1 MKVFTVKTAEDM
13 KSDILREIA
22 CTYALFGTSYADED
36 TISRL
41 KTNIS
46 MPDRQFLRESEKRK
60 YKNNVVFPYEI
71 LTSRIKEYIN
81 KCYDKIEK
89 TEQYFLSTAD
99 CGGNTEKVKSLL
111 KKNVEKLKQK
121 TTQNIIYELDRQ
133 LLRNSDIKTVLIN
146 VGAEADK
153 QAKSLDNLICYYAKI
168 FAVYYK
174 LNRLAEKGGVYYRII
189 SNGNDCEEC
198 HTNVGKSIPIN
209 EASAGENFIPFH
221 PNCDCMA
228 EVLDKDGNFIENIG
242 SINDLYN
249 DENDLAQ
256 DLLDPF
262 ADTVEQVVLG
272 DYSEKNTVSG
282 TVGSVIV
289 GFLLALI
296 GLDAIFDV
304 RDFVYDVS
312 HYNHTKKDLL
322 KLSLDTVSILPLIGA
337 VTKYGG
343 KILKIAKYGD
353 DAIDAVKSADK
364 ISDIVDSAEDII
376 KHSDDIA
383 DSAED
388 IIKHS
393 DDIADVGKGISKFSD
408 EVEKFIKEEVL
419 LKYQGEIRGAF
430 KSDAKVTVLEKDT
443 IVYRYHGGNAMKE
456 GHWYT
461 TSKTSSP
468 VRDLALPSENTCE
481 FVDEFIIKKGTK
493 LLEGTVAP
501 NFGQPGGAHQFYVPD
516 VSNIIKK

>member
-99 CGGNTEKVKSLL
+99 YGGNTEKVKSLL

-242 SINDLYN
+242 SVNDLYN
-249 DENDLAQ
+249 DENEV
-256 DLLDPF
+256 F
-262 ADTVEQVVLG
+262 E
-272 DYSEKNTVSG
+272 
-282 TVGSVIV
+282 
-289 GFLLALI
+289 
-296 GLDAIFDV
+296 
-304 RDFVYDVS
+304 
-312 HYNHTKKDLL
+312 
-322 KLSLDTVSILPLIGA
+322 
-337 VTKYGG
+337 
-343 KILKIAKYGD
+343 KILKNVEEIKNISFSKLRHTQRDSGLVGIPDEEISRRARD
-353 DAIDAVKSADK
+353 KSLPGKERKRYEKEEK
-364 ISDIVDSAEDII
+364 IRKQRNKQKRENRYKKSKIGKKENNEVNII
-376 KHSDDIA
+376 T
-383 DSAED
+383 
-388 IIKHS
+388 
-393 DDIADVGKGISKFSD
+393 
-408 EVEKFIKEEVL
+408 VEKPNDFLNNVAKE
-419 LKYQGEIRGAF
+419 
-430 KSDAKVTVLEKDT
+430 T
-443 IVYRYHGGNAMKE
+443 I
-456 GHWYT
+456 
-461 TSKTSSP
+461 
-468 VRDLALPSENTCE
+468 
-481 FVDEFIIKKGTK
+481 IILGIVA
-493 LLEGTVAP
+493 GTVY
-501 NFGQPGGAHQFYVPD
+501 FCYSGD
-516 VSNIIKK
+516 TSIIFKFIG

>member
-99 CGGNTEKVKSLL
+99 YGGNTEKVKSLL

-262 ADTVEQVVLG
+262 TDTVEQVVLG

-376 KHSDDIA
+376 KYSDDIA

-393 DDIADVGKGISKFSD
+393 DDIADIGKGIDFSD
-408 EVEKFIKEEVL
+408 FPKKLHEGRQGKHIVGHNNYIEGKSILDISNEEIVSL
-419 LKYQGEIRGAF
+419 VKKYSGKGEILSDHKERIDF
-430 KSDAKVTVLEKDT
+430 KKK
-443 IVYRYHGGNAMKE
+443 IGK
-456 GHWYT
+456 
-461 TSKTSSP
+461 
-468 VRDLALPSENTCE
+468 
-481 FVDEFIIKKGTK
+481 FVDKETGKAYDT
-493 LLEGTVAP
+493 TVGIVHYSMDG
-501 NFGQPGGAHQFYVPD
+501 FHVVPA
-516 VSNIIKK
+516 KPKEWRK

>member
-1 MKVFTVKTAEDM
+1 MKVFTVKTAENM

-81 KCYDKIEK
+81 DCYDKIEK

-99 CGGNTEKVKSLL
+99 YGGNTEKVKSLL

-228 EVLDKDGNFIENIG
+228 EVLDKDGKFIENIG
-242 SINDLYN
+242 SIKDLYN
-249 DENDLAQ
+249 DENDRVSELFNYKKVKEGLIYNIWNWNEDNIWKIISLGVNVYGWKLSA
-256 DLLDPF
+256 DLLWM
-262 ADTVEQVVLG
+262 AA
-272 DYSEKNTVSG
+272 SEKNSTYRSRNNDYASNLAKKNEGLNKFVRDKIWEYGESKNNNCPYIPLQTYEIPLNNG
-282 TVGSVIV
+282 DLGAALHNVKVKIITEKNKNGIWKTSVILTDIFDFTEFKNPFKQGSILK
-289 GFLLALI
+289 GFLWA
-296 GLDAIFDV
+296 A
-304 RDFVYDVS
+304 
-312 HYNHTKKDLL
+312 N
-322 KLSLDTVSILPLIGA
+322 
-337 VTKYGG
+337 
-343 KILKIAKYGD
+343 
-353 DAIDAVKSADK
+353 
-364 ISDIVDSAEDII
+364 
-376 KHSDDIA
+376 DIA
-383 DSAED
+383 YFDTEWGLLEP
-388 IIKHS
+388 
-393 DDIADVGKGISKFSD
+393 VNVEISYNLDF
-408 EVEKFIKEEVL
+408 E
-419 LKYQGEIRGAF
+419 EIR
-430 KSDAKVTVLEKDT
+430 
-443 IVYRYHGGNAMKE
+443 
-456 GHWYT
+456 
-461 TSKTSSP
+461 
-468 VRDLALPSENTCE
+468 
-481 FVDEFIIKKGTK
+481 
-493 LLEGTVAP
+493 
-501 NFGQPGGAHQFYVPD
+501 
-516 VSNIIKK
+516 

>member
-99 CGGNTEKVKSLL
+99 YGGNTEKVKSLL
-111 KKNVEKLKQK
+111 KKNIEKLQQK
-121 TTQNIIYELDRQ
+121 TTQSILSELDRQ

-242 SINDLYN
+242 SVNDLYN

-364 ISDIVDSAEDII
+364 ISDIVDSAEGII
-376 KHSDDIA
+376 KHSDNIV
-383 DSAED
+383 
-388 IIKHS
+388 
-393 DDIADVGKGISKFSD
+393 DVGKGVAKFSD
-408 EVEKFIKEEVL
+408 EVEKFIKEDVEL
-419 LKYQGEIRGAF
+419 GYQIEIRGAF
-430 KSDAKVTVLEKDT
+430 KSDAKVTILEKDT
-443 IVYRYHGGNAMKE
+443 VVYRYHGGKSVKT

-481 FVDEFIIKKGTK
+481 FVDEFIIPKGTK

-501 NFGQPGGAHQFYVPD
+501 NFGQPGGAHQFYVTD
-516 VSNIIKK
+516 VSKIIKK

>member
-99 CGGNTEKVKSLL
+99 YGGNTEKVKSLL

-146 VGAEADK
+146 VGVEADK
-153 QAKSLDNLICYYAKI
+153 QAKSLDNLIWYYTKI
-168 FAVYYK
+168 FALYYK
-174 LNRLAEKGGVYYRII
+174 LNSLAEKGGVYYRII

-242 SINDLYN
+242 SVNDLYN

-312 HYNHTKKDLL
+312 RYNHTKKDLL

-364 ISDIVDSAEDII
+364 ISDIVDSAEGII
-376 KHSDDIA
+376 KHSDNIV
-383 DSAED
+383 
-388 IIKHS
+388 
-393 DDIADVGKGISKFSD
+393 DVGKGVAKFSD
-408 EVEKFIKEEVL
+408 EVEKFIKEDVEL
-419 LKYQGEIRGAF
+419 GYQIEIRGAF
-430 KSDAKVTVLEKDT
+430 KSDAKVTILEKDT
-443 IVYRYHGGNAMKE
+443 VVYRYHGGKSVKT

-481 FVDEFIIKKGTK
+481 FVDEFIIPKGTK

-501 NFGQPGGAHQFYVPD
+501 NFGQPGGAHQFYVTD
-516 VSNIIKK
+516 VSKIIKK

>member
-1 MKVFTVKTAEDM
+1 MTVKVFTVKTAEDM

-99 CGGNTEKVKSLL
+99 YGGNTEKVKSLL
-111 KKNVEKLKQK
+111 KKNIEKLQQK
-121 TTQNIIYELDRQ
+121 TTQSILSELDRQ

-242 SINDLYN
+242 SVNDLYN

-364 ISDIVDSAEDII
+364 ISDIVDSAEGII
-376 KHSDDIA
+376 KHSDNIV
-383 DSAED
+383 
-388 IIKHS
+388 
-393 DDIADVGKGISKFSD
+393 DVGKGVAKFSD
-408 EVEKFIKEEVL
+408 EVEKFIKEDVEL
-419 LKYQGEIRGAF
+419 GYQIEIRGAF
-430 KSDAKVTVLEKDT
+430 KSDAKVTILEKDT
-443 IVYRYHGGNAMKE
+443 VVYRYHGGKSVKT

-481 FVDEFIIKKGTK
+481 FVDEFIIPKGTK

-501 NFGQPGGAHQFYVPD
+501 NFGQPGGAHQFYVTD
-516 VSNIIKK
+516 VSKIIKK

>member
-1 MKVFTVKTAEDM
+1 MKVFTVKTAENM

-81 KCYDKIEK
+81 DCYDKIEK
-89 TEQYFLSTAD
+89 TEQYFLITAD
-99 CGGNTEKVKSLL
+99 YGGNTEKVKGLL
-111 KKNVEKLKQK
+111 KKSVEKLKQK
-121 TTQNIIYELDRQ
+121 TTQNIISELDRQ

-168 FAVYYK
+168 FALYYK

-242 SINDLYN
+242 SIKDLYN
-249 DENDLAQ
+249 DENEV
-256 DLLDPF
+256 F
-262 ADTVEQVVLG
+262 E
-272 DYSEKNTVSG
+272 
-282 TVGSVIV
+282 
-289 GFLLALI
+289 
-296 GLDAIFDV
+296 
-304 RDFVYDVS
+304 
-312 HYNHTKKDLL
+312 
-322 KLSLDTVSILPLIGA
+322 
-337 VTKYGG
+337 
-343 KILKIAKYGD
+343 KILKNVAEIKNISFSKLRHTQRDSGLVGIPDEEISRRARD
-353 DAIDAVKSADK
+353 KSLPGKERKRYEKEEK
-364 ISDIVDSAEDII
+364 IRKQRNKQKRENRYKKSKIGKKENNEVNII
-376 KHSDDIA
+376 T
-383 DSAED
+383 
-388 IIKHS
+388 
-393 DDIADVGKGISKFSD
+393 
-408 EVEKFIKEEVL
+408 VEKPNDFLNNVAKE
-419 LKYQGEIRGAF
+419 
-430 KSDAKVTVLEKDT
+430 T
-443 IVYRYHGGNAMKE
+443 I
-456 GHWYT
+456 
-461 TSKTSSP
+461 
-468 VRDLALPSENTCE
+468 
-481 FVDEFIIKKGTK
+481 IILGIVA
-493 LLEGTVAP
+493 GTVY
-501 NFGQPGGAHQFYVPD
+501 FCYSGD
-516 VSNIIKK
+516 TSIIFKFIG

>member
-1 MKVFTVKTAEDM
+1 MKVFTVKTAENM

-81 KCYDKIEK
+81 DCYDKIEK
-89 TEQYFLSTAD
+89 TEQYFLITAD
-99 CGGNTEKVKSLL
+99 YGGNTEKVKGLL
-111 KKNVEKLKQK
+111 KKSVEKLKQK
-121 TTQNIIYELDRQ
+121 TTQNIISELDRQ

-168 FAVYYK
+168 FALYYK

-242 SINDLYN
+242 SIKDLYN
-249 DENDLAQ
+249 DENEV
-256 DLLDPF
+256 F
-262 ADTVEQVVLG
+262 E
-272 DYSEKNTVSG
+272 
-282 TVGSVIV
+282 
-289 GFLLALI
+289 
-296 GLDAIFDV
+296 
-304 RDFVYDVS
+304 
-312 HYNHTKKDLL
+312 
-322 KLSLDTVSILPLIGA
+322 
-337 VTKYGG
+337 
-343 KILKIAKYGD
+343 KILKNVAEIKNISFSKLRHTQRDSGLVGIPDEEISRRARDKSLPGKERKRYEKEEKIRKQRNKQKRENRYKKSKIGKKENNEVNIITVEIEAGTVYFCYSGD
-353 DAIDAVKSADK
+353 TS
-364 ISDIVDSAEDII
+364 II
-376 KHSDDIA
+376 
-383 DSAED
+383 
-388 IIKHS
+388 
-393 DDIADVGKGISKFSD
+393 F
-408 EVEKFIKEEVL
+408 KFI
-419 LKYQGEIRGAF
+419 G
-430 KSDAKVTVLEKDT
+430 
-443 IVYRYHGGNAMKE
+443 
-456 GHWYT
+456 
-461 TSKTSSP
+461 
-468 VRDLALPSENTCE
+468 
-481 FVDEFIIKKGTK
+481 
-493 LLEGTVAP
+493 
-501 NFGQPGGAHQFYVPD
+501 
-516 VSNIIKK
+516 

>member
-81 KCYDKIEK
+81 DCYDKIEK

-99 CGGNTEKVKSLL
+99 CGGNTEKVKNLF
-111 KKNVEKLKQK
+111 KKNIEKLQQK
-121 TTQNIIYELDRQ
+121 TTQSILSELDRQ

-242 SINDLYN
+242 SVNDLYN
-249 DENDLAQ
+249 DENEV
-256 DLLDPF
+256 F
-262 ADTVEQVVLG
+262 E
-272 DYSEKNTVSG
+272 
-282 TVGSVIV
+282 
-289 GFLLALI
+289 
-296 GLDAIFDV
+296 
-304 RDFVYDVS
+304 
-312 HYNHTKKDLL
+312 
-322 KLSLDTVSILPLIGA
+322 
-337 VTKYGG
+337 
-343 KILKIAKYGD
+343 KILKNVEEIKNISFSKLRHTQRDSGLVGIPDEEISRRARD
-353 DAIDAVKSADK
+353 KSLPGKERKRYEKEEK
-364 ISDIVDSAEDII
+364 IRKQRNKQKRENRYKKSKIGKKENNEVNII
-376 KHSDDIA
+376 T
-383 DSAED
+383 
-388 IIKHS
+388 
-393 DDIADVGKGISKFSD
+393 
-408 EVEKFIKEEVL
+408 VEKPNDFLNNVAKE
-419 LKYQGEIRGAF
+419 
-430 KSDAKVTVLEKDT
+430 T
-443 IVYRYHGGNAMKE
+443 I
-456 GHWYT
+456 
-461 TSKTSSP
+461 
-468 VRDLALPSENTCE
+468 
-481 FVDEFIIKKGTK
+481 IILGIVA
-493 LLEGTVAP
+493 GTVY
-501 NFGQPGGAHQFYVPD
+501 FCYSGD
-516 VSNIIKK
+516 TSIIFKFIG